1 MVTRPMALCQG
12 VVGAIRRSNGRAVA
26 FAVDSADAES
36 VLTMANDIAGTFG
49 PVEIFVNSAT
59 VTAPLGP
66 TAGLPLHGIVR
77 ALRVNVLSIM
87 TLAAAVVPQ
96 LRTAGWGRIVNILT
110 SIGGDAAI
118 LPGANVYATMMAAVE
133 AHTCQLVNRTVAHRS
148 DGQCVSARHNQ
159 HRRRHLASPIGS
171 PERRRRAHR
180 TIPLRTR
187 EDLHRQLATLGA
199 NSRQAPC

>member
-1 MVTRPMALCQG
+1 VVTRPMALCQG
-12 VVGAIRRSNGRAVA
+12 VAGAIRRSNGRAVA

-96 LRTAGWGRIVNILT
+96 LRTRWLG
-110 SIGGDAAI
+110 
-118 LPGANVYATMMAAVE
+118 P
-133 AHTCQLVNRTVAHRS
+133 HRQHLDKHRRGCS
-148 DGQCVSARHNQ
+148 HSARSQCLRNDDG
-159 HRRRHLASPIGS
+159 RRRGTHMSA
-171 PERRRRAHR
+171 
-180 TIPLRTR
+180 
-187 EDLHRQLATLGA
+187 
-199 NSRQAPC
+199 C